1 MSNITLASS
10 PVTLGAVLFP
20 PDTMLDEQ
28 TSECIGSVI
37 DVTKK
42 ILAEHAQEV
51 DVICAPPS
59 RIYQLMNQG
68 EVDFTVNIKTT
79 DSLPAQISFV
89 DTPFRKIEVKLYSY
103 INTKFKKDIAAVK
116 DFSYHG
122 YRDNLIKQGYQFF
135 DMPTGISAIQFFI
148 KNQSGNLLAYSSTV
162 DYYIYVKDLDIRDKI
177 SSQAMTEVSSHY
189 AISTNSPFKQQ
200 LLDIFNNYAREH
212 NVITFNMI
220 DL

>member
-1 MSNITLASS
+1 
-10 PVTLGAVLFP
+10 
-20 PDTMLDEQ
+20 MLDEQ

-42 ILAEHAQEV
+42 ILAEHGQEV

-59 RIYQLMNQG
+59 RIYQLMKEG
-68 EVDFTVNIKTT
+68 EVDFTVNVKTT
-79 DSLPAQISFV
+79 DSLPPQTSFV
-89 DTPFRKIEVKLYSY
+89 DTPFRKIEVELYSY
-103 INTKFKKDIAAVK
+103 INTEFRNDIAAIK

-122 YRDNLIKQGYQFF
+122 YRDNLTQQGYTFF

-148 KNQSGNLLAYSSTV
+148 KNQTGNLLAYSSTV
-162 DYYIYVKDLDIRDKI
+162 DYYINVKNLDIRDKI
-177 SSQAMTEVSSHY
+177 SSQAMIEVNSHY
-189 AISTNSPFKQQ
+189 AISNNSPSKQK
-200 LLDIFNNYAREH
+200 LLEIFNNYAREH

>member
-42 ILAEHAQEV
+42 ILAEHGQEV

-59 RIYQLMNQG
+59 RIYQLMKEG
-68 EVDFTVNIKTT
+68 EVDFTVNVKTT
-79 DSLPAQISFV
+79 DSLPPQTSFV
-89 DTPFRKIEVKLYSY
+89 DTPFRKIEVELYSY
-103 INTKFKKDIAAVK
+103 INTEFRNDIAAIK

-122 YRDNLIKQGYQFF
+122 YRDNLTQQGYTFF

-148 KNQSGNLLAYSSTV
+148 KNQTGNLLAYSSTV
-162 DYYIYVKDLDIRDKI
+162 DYYINVKNLDIRDKI
-177 SSQAMTEVSSHY
+177 SSQAMIEVNSHY
-189 AISTNSPFKQQ
+189 AISNNSPSKQK
-200 LLDIFNNYAREH
+200 LLEIFNNYAREH

>member
-1 MSNITLASS
+1 VSNITLASS

-42 ILAEHAQEV
+42 ILAEHGHEV

-59 RIYQLMNQG
+59 RIYQLMKEG
-68 EVDFTVNIKTT
+68 EVDFTVNVKTT

-103 INTKFKKDIAAVK
+103 INTEFRNDIAAIK

-122 YRDNLIKQGYQFF
+122 YRNNLTQQDYTFF

-148 KNQSGNLLAYSSTV
+148 KNQTGNLLAYSSTV
-162 DYYIYVKDLDIRDKI
+162 DYYINAKNLDIRDKI
-177 SSQAMTEVSSHY
+177 SSQAMVEVNSHY
-189 AISTNSPFKQQ
+189 AISNNSPSKQK
-200 LLDIFNNYAREH
+200 LLEIFNNYAREH

>member
-1 MSNITLASS
+1 VSNITLASS

-42 ILAEHAQEV
+42 ILAEHGQEV

-59 RIYQLMNQG
+59 RIYQLMKEG
-68 EVDFTVNIKTT
+68 EVDFTVNVKTT
-79 DSLPAQISFV
+79 DSLPPQTSFV
-89 DTPFRKIEVKLYSY
+89 DTPFRKIEVELYSY
-103 INTKFKKDIAAVK
+103 INTEFRNDIAAIK

-122 YRDNLIKQGYQFF
+122 YRNNLTQQDYTFF

-148 KNQSGNLLAYSSTV
+148 KNQTGNLLAYSSTV
-162 DYYIYVKDLDIRDKI
+162 DYYINVKNLDIRDKI
-177 SSQAMTEVSSHY
+177 SSQAMIEVNSHY
-189 AISTNSPFKQQ
+189 AISNNSPSKQK
-200 LLDIFNNYAREH
+200 LLEIFNNYAREH